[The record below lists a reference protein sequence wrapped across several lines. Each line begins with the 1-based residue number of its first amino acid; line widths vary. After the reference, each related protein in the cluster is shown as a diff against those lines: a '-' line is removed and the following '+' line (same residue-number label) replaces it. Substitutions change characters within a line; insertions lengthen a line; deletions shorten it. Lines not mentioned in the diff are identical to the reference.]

1 MSIIEEKII
10 KEGFIL
16 PQLPTVAGLYSPAIR
31 TGHLV
36 FTSGQLPL
44 QDGKLIEPGGRGKVN
59 EGNIEDAI
67 YASSIALLNGLAAI
81 KSLTGTLS
89 SIERIV
95 KLTVYVASDH
105 LFSSQHIVANGASL
119 LLHKLFGEHGFHAR
133 SALGVSE
140 LPLDAS
146 LEIELVVQCKFPILQ

>member
-10 KEGFIL
+10 KAGFIL
-16 PQLPTVAGLYSPAIR
+16 PQLPPVAGLYSPAIR
-31 TGHLV
+31 TGNLV

-59 EGNIEDAI
+59 ESNIEDAI
-67 YASSIALLNGLAAI
+67 YASRIALLNGLAAI

-95 KLTVYVASDH
+95 KLTVYVTSDH
-105 LFSSQHIVANGASL
+105 LFSSQHIVANGASSL
-119 LLHKLFGEHGFHAR
+119 LNELFIDNGLHAR
-133 SALGVSE
+133 SAIGVAE
-140 LPLDAS
+140 LPLNAS
-146 LEIELVVQCKFPILQ
+146 LEIELVVQCKFPVY

>member
-1 MSIIEEKII
+1 MSIIEERII

-31 TGHLV
+31 TGNLV

-59 EGNIEDAI
+59 DGNIENAI
-67 YASSIALLNGLAAI
+67 CASRIALLNGLAAI
-81 KSLTGTLS
+81 KSLTGALS
-89 SIERIV
+89 SIEQIV

-105 LFSSQHIVANGASL
+105 LFSSQHIVANGASS
-119 LLHKLFGEHGFHAR
+119 LLHKLFKDNGFHAR
-133 SALGVSE
+133 SAVGVAW
-140 LPLDAS
+140 LPLNSS
-146 LEIELVVQCKFPILQ
+146 LEIELIVQCKLTTL